1 MIENRLHQCNFVY
14 GGYEWEGVGLQDF
27 YWVVPYNIMMSNAT
41 VFDTVHCGWQ
51 NTEERRDQ
59 GTRGSYDRVC

>member
-1 MIENRLHQCNFVY
+1 MIENGLHQCHFVC
-14 GGYEWEGVGLQDF
+14 GGYEWEGVGLRDF
-27 YWVVPYNIMMSNAT
+27 HPYNIMMMSNAT
-41 VFDTVHCGWQ
+41 VFDTVHSEWQ